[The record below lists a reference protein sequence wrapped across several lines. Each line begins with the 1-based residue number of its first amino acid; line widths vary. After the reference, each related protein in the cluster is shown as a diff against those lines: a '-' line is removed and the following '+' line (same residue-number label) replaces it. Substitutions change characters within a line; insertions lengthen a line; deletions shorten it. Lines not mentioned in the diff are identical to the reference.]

1 MLTCARNLLAIT
13 SFSSYS
19 CKEDVAIDPIL
30 KLKKLRFKEVKVT
43 QSVSGKSGIQTQDY
57 F

>member
-1 MLTCARNLLAIT
+1 MWLLIP
-13 SFSSYS
+13 F
-19 CKEDVAIDPIL
+19 L

-43 QSVSGKSGIQTQDY
+43 QLVRGKSGIQTQGN